1 MQTILGVTVPFFAL
15 VLLGYVAARRRWV
28 PTEAVP
34 AFNGFLLYFAV
45 PAMLFRFASNTPI
58 GEITNGAYFLAWG
71 ISGTLVVLAVAF
83 VAWRVLGQ
91 RLRDAAFYGLA
102 GGVANAGFMGVPLLV
117 ALLGERA
124 AAPTILAI
132 VADLVMVSSAGLV
145 LVEMD
150 GATSQGWRKD
160 VRDAAAR
167 IFLNPFLLSMLLGA
181 AFSGMG
187 WRLET
192 PLSEIVKLLAAS
204 AGPCALFAIGASLV
218 RPDASLRSPIL
229 ALPIV
234 AKLLLHPLVVWLA
247 MHAFGIDP
255 FTAMVAV
262 LVAAL
267 PSAGWVFIF
276 ALRYEADAGRISAPI
291 LWTTALA
298 FLTFSGLVWVLGI
311 GRPG

>member
-1 MQTILGVTVPFFAL
+1 MQTILSVTVPFFAL
-15 VLLGYVAARRRWV
+15 VLFGYVAARLRWV

-34 AFNGFLLYFAV
+34 AFNGYLLFFAV
-45 PAMLFRFASNTPI
+45 PAMLFRFASNTPFA
-58 GEITNGAYFLAWG
+58 EITNGAYFLAWG
-71 ISGTLVVLAVAF
+71 ISGILVTLAVAF
-83 VAWRVLGQ
+83 VAWRVLRQ

-102 GGVANAGFMGVPLLV
+102 GAVANAGFMGVPLLV

-124 AAPTILAI
+124 AAPAILAI
-132 VADLVMVSSAGLV
+132 VADLVMVSTAGLA

-150 GATSQGWRKD
+150 GATREGWRKD
-160 VRDAAAR
+160 VRDAAVR

-192 PLSEIVKLLAAS
+192 PLSEIVKLLADS
-204 AGPCALFAIGASLV
+204 AGPCALFAIGVSLV
-218 RPDASLRSPIL
+218 RPDAPLRSAIL
-229 ALPIV
+229 ALPIA
-234 AKLLLHPLVVWLA
+234 AKLLLHPLVVWVA

-276 ALRYEADAGRISAPI
+276 ALRYEADAGRISATI

-298 FLTFSGLVWVLGI
+298 FLTFSGLVWIYGI

>member
-1 MQTILGVTVPFFAL
+1 VQTILGVTVPFFAL
-15 VLLGYVAARRRWV
+15 VLFGYVAARRRWV
-28 PTEAVP
+28 PIEAVP

-45 PAMLFRFASNTPI
+45 PAMLFRFAANTPI

-71 ISGTLVVLAVAF
+71 TSGILVMLVVAF
-83 VAWRVLGQ
+83 VAWRVLRQ

-102 GGVANAGFMGVPLLV
+102 GAVANAGFMGVPLLV

-132 VADLVMVSSAGLV
+132 VADLVMVSTAGLA

-150 GATSQGWRKD
+150 GATREGWKKD
-160 VRDAAAR
+160 LRDAAVR

-181 AFSGMG
+181 LFSGMG

-192 PLSEIVKLLAAS
+192 PLSEIVKLLADS
-204 AGPCALFAIGASLV
+204 AGPCALFAIGVSLV
-218 RPDASLRSPIL
+218 RPDAPLRSPIL
-229 ALPIV
+229 ALPV
-234 AKLLLHPLVVWLA
+234 AAKLLLHPLVVWVA

-276 ALRYEADAGRISAPI
+276 ALRYEADAGRISATI
-291 LWTTALA
+291 LWTTAFA
-298 FLTFSGLVWVLGI
+298 FVTFSALVWLYGI

>member
-15 VLLGYVAARRRWV
+15 VWFGFVAARRGWV

-45 PAMLFRFASNTPI
+45 PAMLFRFAANTPFA
-58 GEITNGAYFLAWG
+58 EITNGRYFLAWG
-71 ISGTLVVLAVAF
+71 VSGIAIVLVITL
-83 VAWRVLGQ
+83 VAWRLMRQ

-102 GGVANAGFMGVPLLV
+102 GAVANAGFMGVPLIV

-132 VADLVMVSSAGLV
+132 VADLVMVGSVGLV

-150 GATSQGWRKD
+150 GATRRGWRAD
-160 VRDAAAR
+160 VRDAAMR

-181 AFSGMG
+181 AFSGMDWKLG
-187 WRLET
+187 T
-192 PLSEIVKLLAAS
+192 PFAEIVKLLADS
-204 AGPCALFAIGASLV
+204 AGPCALFAIGVSLV
-218 RPDASLRSPIL
+218 RPDAPLRSGIL
-229 ALPIV
+229 ALPV
-234 AKLLLHPLVVWLA
+234 AAKLVVHPLVIWVAMLA
-247 MHAFGIDP
+247 AGMDS
-255 FTAMVAV
+255 FTTKVAV

-276 ALRYEADAGRISAPI
+276 ATRYEADAGRISATI

-298 FLTFSGLVWVLGI
+298 FVTFSALVWLLGI
-311 GRPG
+311 ETR

>member
-15 VLLGYVAARRRWV
+15 VWFGYVAARRGWV

-45 PAMLFRFASNTPI
+45 PAMLFRFAANTPFAD
-58 GEITNGAYFLAWG
+58 ITNGRYFLAWG
-71 ISGTLVVLAVAF
+71 ISGISIVLGVAL
-83 VAWRVLGQ
+83 VAWRFLGQ

-102 GGVANAGFMGVPLLV
+102 GAVANAGFMGVPLIV

-132 VADLVMVSSAGLV
+132 VADLVMVASVGLL
-145 LVEMD
+145 LVEVD
-150 GATSQGWRKD
+150 GATRRGWRED
-160 VRDAAAR
+160 ARDAAMR
-167 IFLNPFLLSMLLGA
+167 IFLNPFLVSMLLGA

-187 WRLET
+187 WRLGT
-192 PLSEIVKLLAAS
+192 PLAEIVKLLADA
-204 AGPCALFAIGASLV
+204 AGPCALFAIGVSLV
-218 RPDASLRSPIL
+218 RPDAPLRSGIL
-229 ALPIV
+229 ALPV
-234 AKLLLHPLVVWLA
+234 AAKLVVHPLVIWGAMLA
-247 MHAFGIDP
+247 AGMDS
-255 FTAMVAV
+255 FTTKVAV

-276 ALRYEADAGRISAPI
+276 ATRYEADAGRISATI

-298 FLTFSGLVWVLGI
+298 FVTFSALVWLLGI
-311 GRPG
+311 ETR